1 MLASPPTGRA
11 ICLAQ
16 QTPVHLPSLLAI
28 PGTRPC
34 LLRGP
39 ASRGAE
45 GREPFLLL
53 PPAGRAGGSPCFPGP
68 FPATVSPSLGPLL
81 AVSPPWQSRLS
92 QAGPPPSLALAL
104 WPRSLSWVALPLPNS
119 PRASAA
125 SPAPT
130 LPGSPLKLSRCWQ
143 GPLRFT
149 KHRGIYTIRC
159 SEAPQRGRGVLRLEP
174 RGQASW
180 PVCPDSALRPGT
192 APWEAGSC
200 GSGGLGWGCL
210 WGRGV
215 QPLLLRKPSE
225 GQEPLEPLWSPRP
238 T

>member
-1 MLASPPTGRA
+1 MPPLGFPQMLASPPTGRA

-81 AVSPPWQSRLS
+81 AASPPWQSRLS

-159 SEAPQRGRGVLRLEP
+159 SEAPQRGRGVLRPEP

-192 APWEAGSC
+192 APWEAGS
-200 GSGGLGWGCL
+200 
-210 WGRGV
+210 
-215 QPLLLRKPSE
+215 
-225 GQEPLEPLWSPRP
+225 
-238 T
+238 